1 MKEKTMSNTLETD
14 DKGFAEQFNIT
25 GSDFQR
31 LKKTISSKH
40 GKRFKNNPHKP
51 KKHKENDDIHFKGD
65 NLDFPRVTQ
74 TLSMESNYG
83 GGNIPNPL
91 TINEDDDIVMDD
103 DWEHLFLKSQT
114 LSDNLSTSNACWNSP
129 AEEVHAIVDSSK
141 TLNSENC
148 LQENNNESDEDDNLA
163 LQIAEDL
170 STRKKLI
177 IIDRTLYY
185 YNNQFFEQLREY
197 DAQRLIFSLYKE
209 KVRKGNTVSLVKNVS
224 LLLML
229 TAKYKLDEFPS
240 NERIIVF
247 KNGTLD
253 IRNNK
258 FRKNSPNDFAVSGLG
273 INYQPD
279 NYEMPNTERFL
290 RTIADGDS
298 DLYKLLLQVIGY
310 ILSNDMRAKS
320 FFYLEGVGNAG
331 KSRFCDLIASFFPTT
346 GANKVARI
354 ALQDLGKQFSLGNL
368 VHAKLNISEDL
379 PDTPLSPTTVSRIKM
394 LSDANRLEAEAKYV
408 QAFSFRPQCKLL
420 FASNHPLRLKEY
432 DEAFANRVVYIPFL
446 KAIPKEKQDK
456 FILEKMQ
463 NELPALFNNAL
474 KAYKEL
480 VINRYVW
487 AGSDKF
493 TPNIICKTPPSV
505 DKEVVLKHFV
515 SCCCEFDE
523 NSITSIKDLQV
534 AYNAFCYENSYQPVV
549 GDRFSREIFPVLPDV
564 VERVK
569 ISNQKRGF
577 KGIRLRSNDV
587 F

>member
-1 MKEKTMSNTLETD
+1 MNKKTEPSESKSHDLFNAEYPNFRKAFKTLSHKSLKKKSAVKRNQEPVLLENSFD
-14 DKGFAEQFNIT
+14 DDY
-25 GSDFQR
+25 SDFQ
-31 LKKTISSKH
+31 KM
-40 GKRFKNNPHKP
+40 
-51 KKHKENDDIHFKGD
+51 
-65 NLDFPRVTQ
+65 TQ
-74 TLSMESNYG
+74 TLSMDVNDKRFKEKHQQQVPSENDEVVVDEEWEEILIGNSLYTEQSVVESSQDS
-83 GGNIPNPL
+83 IHKPPSS
-91 TINEDDDIVMDD
+91 TDD
-103 DWEHLFLKSQT
+103 LKSVVADENVI
-114 LSDNLSTSNACWNSP
+114 LEAK
-129 AEEVHAIVDSSK
+129 SSK
-141 TLNSENC
+141 KDE
-148 LQENNNESDEDDNLA
+148 EESDEDNNLV
-163 LQIAEDL
+163 LRIAEDF

-177 IIDRTLYY
+177 IVGKVLYF
-185 YNNQFFEQLREY
+185 YNNQFFQQLSED
-197 DAQRLIFSLYKE
+197 DAQRLIFRLYKE
-209 KVRKGNTVSLVKNVS
+209 VRRVNTFSAVKTITS
-224 LLLML
+224 LLML
-229 TAKYKLDEFPS
+229 TAKDKLDEFPL
-240 NERIIVF
+240 NEHIVVF
-247 KNGTLD
+247 TNGTLE
-253 IRNNK
+253 IRSNR
-258 FRKNSPNDFAVSGLG
+258 FRENSPEDYAVSGLG

-279 NYEMPNTERFL
+279 NYEMPNTKRFL

-331 KSRFCDLIASFFPTT
+331 KSRFCDLIASFFPTN

-463 NELPALFNNAL
+463 NELPALFNNAF

-480 VINRYVW
+480 VQNHYVW
-487 AGSDKF
+487 AGSDRF
-493 TPNIICKTPPSV
+493 TPNIICKSV
-505 DKEVVLKHFV
+505 SVIDKGYVLKQFV

-534 AYNAFCYENSYQPVV
+534 AYNTFCYENAYHPIA
-549 GDRFSREIFPVLPDV
+549 GDRFSRELFPMLPDNI
-564 VERVK
+564 ERMK
-569 ISNQKRGF
+569 IGNQKRGF
-577 KGIRLRSNDV
+577 KGIKLKDNLSL
-587 F
+587 